1 MGQYYKP
8 TSVDKMESLYSHDYG
23 SMSKLMEHSYIGND
37 FVSIAEN
44 LLSPEGRWYKHGFVW
59 AGDYADEEPSGS
71 NLFTL
76 AKEIKLESYYF
87 DGEYTYKGRY
97 IINDNTKEYID
108 KDIAPEDEEG
118 WKVHP
123 LPLITCEGNGRGG
136 GDYRKENEHI
146 GIWARDRIS
155 IENSIPEGY
164 TELIPHFEMD

>member
-23 SMSKLMEHSYIGND
+23 NMSKLMEHSYIGND
-37 FVSIAEN
+37 FVNIAED
-44 LLSPEGRWYKHGFVW
+44 LLSPEGEWYKHSFVW

-76 AKEIKLESYYF
+76 AKEIQVNLHNGPSA
-87 DGEYTYKGRY
+87 GRY
-97 IINDNTKEYID
+97 IINHSTKKYID
-108 KDIAPEDEEG
+108 KDIVPEDEDG

-123 LPLITCEGNGRGG
+123 LPLLTCEGNGRGG
-136 GDYRKENEHI
+136 GDYRKENDSI

-155 IENSIPEGY
+155 IEDSIPEDY
-164 TELIPHFEMD
+164 TELIPNFVMD

>member
-23 SMSKLMEHSYIGND
+23 NMSKLMEHSYISND
-37 FVSIAEN
+37 FVDIAERM
-44 LLSPEGRWYKHGFVW
+44 LSRGGKWYKHSFVW
-59 AGDYADEEPSGS
+59 AGDYADEEPSGG

-76 AKEIKLESYYF
+76 AKELKNILRGGKLEP
-87 DGEYTYKGRY
+87 TGRY
-97 IINDNTKEYID
+97 IINYSTKEFID
-108 KDIAPEDEEG
+108 KELVPEDEEG

-136 GDYRKENEHI
+136 GDYRKENNAI

-155 IENSIPEGY
+155 IEDSVPDGFS
-164 TELIPHFEMD
+164 ELEPNFVMD